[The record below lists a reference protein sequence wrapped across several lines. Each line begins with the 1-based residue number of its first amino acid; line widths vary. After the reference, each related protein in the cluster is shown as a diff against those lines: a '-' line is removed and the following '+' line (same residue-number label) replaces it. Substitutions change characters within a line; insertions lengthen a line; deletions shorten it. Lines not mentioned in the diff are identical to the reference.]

1 MGDLVATDVTISVPV
16 DKRDIGHGALQKNV
30 TIADLTF
37 GDGALTYP
45 TGGVPLPAKEKF
57 GFLKVIDAGL
67 IEQASASGY
76 VHKFDR
82 TNHTIRIYNAGTEL
96 TGGGSTPAA
105 VTLRMVF
112 VGE

>member
-1 MGDLVATDVTISVPV
+1 MGDIVATDVVISVPV
-16 DKRDIGHGALQKNV
+16 DKRDFAHGAVQKNL
-30 TIADLTF
+30 TIADMTF
-37 GDGALTYP
+37 GNGVLTYP

-57 GFLKVIDAGL
+57 GFVKVIDVGL
-67 IEQASASGY
+67 IEQASASAY

-96 TGGGSTPAA
+96 TGGATTPAA
-105 VTLRMVF
+105 VTLRMLF